1 MSETVIPFPTPV
13 DPVEAAMNDLCL
25 NLGLLHEV
33 VMDRPTG
40 DSPRERELAS
50 LTDRLSK
57 NFAALDARLKT
68 RDREPLTMLDELP
81 PRPAG

>member
-1 MSETVIPFPTPV
+1 MPETVIPFPTPI
-13 DPVEAAMNDLCL
+13 DSVEAAMNDLCL
-25 NLGLLHEV
+25 NLGLLHET

-57 NFAALDARLKT
+57 NFAVLDAQIKARGG
-68 RDREPLTMLDELP
+68 
-81 PRPAG
+81 A